1 MSTSYW
7 MIVGD
12 DHVAAGHTLSDRH
25 DEGDVQVVADP
36 RTFDLGEI
44 QERFGHDGVIDI
56 IRNEGYEV
64 QGGGRRPVLRL
75 AEVTPLGEVA
85 RCVYTGT
92 DDNGNAYRSE
102 DDYLVTCA
110 GGWRVVGMHPLDAV
124 FGPQAGQIRE
134 VIAEAEREL
143 VLGTNQELIDAYMA
157 VVNARYSQGRVGSSV
172 EPLLEAAGD
181 ALDAV
186 GADGWSWAR
195 AANCVYGEEVTALA
209 ARDLIGTTAE
219 WTRDTYDALTLPW
232 RTAFNRPPHPDD
244 IP

>member
-1 MSTSYW
+1 MTTSYW
-7 MIVGD
+7 MVVGD
-12 DHVAAGHTLSDRH
+12 DQVAAGHTLVDRD

-75 AEVTPLGEVA
+75 AEVTPLGEVT
-85 RCVYTGT
+85 RRVYTGT
-92 DDNGNAYRSE
+92 DEDGNSHRVE

-110 GGWRVVGMHPLDAV
+110 EGWQMIALNPLDAI
-124 FGPQAGQIRE
+124 FGPQAAQLRA
-134 VIAEAEREL
+134 VVDQAEREL
-143 VLGTNQELIDAYMA
+143 VLGTNQKLIDAYMS
-157 VVNARYSQGRVGSSV
+157 VVNARYSTGRIGSTV
-172 EPLLEAAGD
+172 EPLLNAAAE

-186 GADGWSWAR
+186 GADGFCWAR
-195 AANCVYGEEVTALA
+195 AANCVYGDEVTAVA
-209 ARDLIGTTAE
+209 ARDLIGTTAA
-219 WTRDTYDALTLPW
+219 WTRDAYDALTLPW
-232 RTAFNRPPHPDD
+232 RTAFHRPPHPDD